1 VSIIGAPTRRSR
13 PLKTKRTRPP
23 TSDCASHPTMHPR
36 PGTARG
42 LCIATIRDS
51 AVIRRALQVYVA
63 LHDFSLRGASVSWAE
78 NDAFEVPLGRAE
90 LCGEC
95 SLEEYSESTE
105 AGANT
110 RASNCSYPTLPA
122 KVLVG

>member
-1 VSIIGAPTRRSR
+1 
-13 PLKTKRTRPP
+13 
-23 TSDCASHPTMHPR
+23 M
-36 PGTARG
+36 
-42 LCIATIRDS
+42 
-51 AVIRRALQVYVA
+51 YVA
-63 LHDFSLRGASVSWAE
+63 LHDFPLRGASVSWAE

-110 RASNCSYPTLPA
+110 
-122 KVLVG
+122 